1 MIHTSL
7 IRDTFEYFA
16 KFPDLAGVLK
26 SFNRSSGSKLYPADY
41 QEFKAKIEVLDPNSQ
56 IPGIKDY
63 VFGVNEELAMK
74 RIKEFSDYYL
84 LVDYGSVST
93 DEDQEYKTKTDTFLM
108 AVTVAVPLLST
119 SYDEVEA
126 LLHAD
131 QALTYLQKIRSQ
143 MLADKNCN
151 LLKHIEFP
159 SEITPFFSREM
170 LNSIGFTMLFTKMG
184 IGLLG

>member
-1 MIHTSL
+1 MIPTTL

-16 KFPDLAGVLK
+16 KFPDLSGVKK
-26 SFNRSSGSKLYPADY
+26 SFNRPSSSFYSTEYAA
-41 QEFKAKIEVLDPNSQ
+41 FKAVIDGLDPNSL

-63 VFGVNEELAMK
+63 VFGVNEDLAMN
-74 RIKEFSDYYL
+74 RIKQFKGFYL

-93 DEDQEYKTKTDTFLM
+93 DENNYKVKTDTFLM
-108 AVTVAVPLLST
+108 AVTVAIPLIT
-119 SYDEVEA
+119 NSYDEVEA
-126 LLHAD
+126 LLLAD
-131 QALTYLQKIRSQ
+131 QALSYLQQIREQ
-143 MLADKNCN
+143 MISDKSCS

-184 IGLLG
+184 VGLLE